1 MLLPLLWTVFVV
13 LAVIGFGMIAAYWL
27 DVQDRTDL
35 SYWRRVGY
43 SVAVIV
49 FPVTIPLY
57 AFSTGAGWPRV
68 LRIGAF
74 VPVVALALFL
84 AFLFGVFG

>member
-27 DVQDRTDL
+27 DVQDRPDL

-57 AFSTGAGWPRV
+57 AFSGGAQWPRV
-68 LRIGAF
+68 LRVAAF
-74 VPVVALALFL
+74 VPVVALALFF
-84 AFLFGVFG
+84 AFLFGVIR

>member
-27 DVQDRTDL
+27 DVQDRPDL

-43 SVAVIV
+43 SVAVII
-49 FPVTIPLY
+49 FPITIPLY
-57 AFSTGAGWPRV
+57 ALSSGAGWPRV
-68 LRIGAF
+68 LRIAAF
-74 VPVVALALFL
+74 VPVLALALFFS
-84 AFLFGVFG
+84 FLFGVIH